1 MAVYYR
7 RRMAKRQVSVPLGG
21 MQIRQNFTIGSGRSY
36 SDVVVY
42 SGLQPWSQNIAR
54 LLEALKNYSTMAETL
69 KVLKDKFKF
78 CVRPT
83 HSALSAHH
91 FSSVRL

>member
-1 MAVYYR
+1 MTVYHR
-7 RRMAKRQVSVPLGG
+7 RRIAKRHGSVPLGR
-21 MQIRQNFTIGSGRSY
+21 MQIDRGRSY
-36 SDVVVY
+36 SDVAVC

-54 LLEALKNYSTMAETL
+54 PLEALKNYSTMAEAL

-91 FSSVRL
+91 ISSVRL